1 MHFDLVPLAGKIL
14 NELEITISWRDS
26 LNVILS

>member
-1 MHFDLVPLAGKIL
+1 MHFDLVPLAGKVL
-14 NELEITISWRDS
+14 NELGITTSWGDS